1 MIMREEKDTDTLY
14 IRHVHIQAF
23 DGTDEALIVEALRNN
38 HCLAVS
44 LVCEMDDKIV
54 GHIAYSPLY
63 HDDKVI
69 GLGLAPVA
77 VLPEYQKKGIG
88 SALIKKGNETAL
100 KKGVKK
106 IFVLG
111 DPKYYSKFGFKS
123 AKKYNYYC
131 KFDPEGKYFMIL
143 GKSIKQQKQKITV
156 EYGKEF
162 KEKKRGTRSKI
173 N

>member
-1 MIMREEKDTDTLY
+1 MLIRKEEETDVLY

-23 DGTDEALIVEALRNN
+23 NGPDEALIVEALRNN
-38 HCLAVS
+38 HCLEIS
-44 LVCEMDDKIV
+44 LVCEINNKIV

-63 HDDKVI
+63 HKNEII

-88 SALIKKGNETAL
+88 AALIKKGNEVAL
-100 KKGVKK
+100 KKGHKK
-106 IFVLG
+106 VFVLG
-111 DPKYYSKFGFKS
+111 DPKYYSKFGFKL
-123 AKKYNYYC
+123 AKKYNYSS

-143 GKSIKQQKQKITV
+143 GKNIKTEKQSITV

-162 KEKKRGTRSKI
+162 KEEK
-173 N
+173 

>member
-1 MIMREEKDTDTLY
+1 MREEKDTDTLY

-23 DGTDEALIVEALRNN
+23 NGPDEALIVEALRNN
-38 HCLAVS
+38 HCLEIS

-54 GHIAYSPLY
+54 GHIAYSPVY
-63 HDDKVI
+63 HNNKVI

-77 VLPEYQKKGIG
+77 VLPKYQRKGIG
-88 SALIKKGNETAL
+88 SALIKEGNKSVF
-100 KKGVKK
+100 KKGFKK

-111 DPKYYSKFGFKS
+111 DPKYYSKFGFKP

-131 KFDPEGKYFMIL
+131 KFDPEGKYFMVSGRNI
-143 GKSIKQQKQKITV
+143 KSEKQETTV

-162 KEKKRGTRSKI
+162 KEGKRSA
-173 N
+173 